1 MRHYEIIIITNTQY
15 NNQIQTYI
23 EKYIKTINEHN
34 GFTLKIEDWGI
45 KNFAYPIKK
54 KTKGNYIQLNI
65 QCNKETLDILKNDFQ
80 YNNAILRYLIT
91 NTSKK
96 NISLTTEK

>member
-1 MRHYEIIIITNTQY
+1 MRYYEIIIIINTQY

-23 EKYIKTINEHN
+23 EKYTKTIDEHK
-34 GFTLKIEDWGI
+34 GITLKIEDWGI

-54 KTKGNYIQLNI
+54 KIKGNYLQLNI
-65 QCNKETLDILKNDFQ
+65 QCGKEALDILKNEFQ

-91 NTSKK
+91 NTTKK
-96 NISLTTEK
+96 DSSLKIEK